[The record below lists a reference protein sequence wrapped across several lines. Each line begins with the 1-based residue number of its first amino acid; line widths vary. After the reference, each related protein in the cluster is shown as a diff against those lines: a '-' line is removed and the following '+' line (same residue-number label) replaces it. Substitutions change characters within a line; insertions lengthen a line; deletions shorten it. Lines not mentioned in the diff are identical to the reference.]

1 MSSAQIA
8 EFLGHLGWSYQ
19 IMTDSVLRAQYQ
31 GVFGPTKVLLHV
43 HDGGLRMAINPV
55 LDKPLDPGGWNRS
68 VARLLIALNKE
79 SPNIRIGLDKE
90 GDLYVK
96 VDLAP
101 QNLNFAQ
108 FSYILMNLCK
118 VSEQL
123 TVPVLQAQAY
133 EHSVAQAF

>member
-1 MSSAQIA
+1 MSPGQVA
-8 EFLGHLGWSYQ
+8 EFLEHLGWSYQ
-19 IMTDSVLRAQYQ
+19 LMTDSVLRTQYK
-31 GVFGPTKVLLHV
+31 GIFGNTKILLHV
-43 HDGGLRMAINPV
+43 HEGGMRMAINPV
-55 LDKPLDPGGWNRS
+55 LDKPLDPGGWNHS
-68 VARLLIALNKE
+68 VARLLVALNRE

-101 QNLNFAQ
+101 QSLNFAQ

-133 EHSVAQAF
+133 EHSMARAF